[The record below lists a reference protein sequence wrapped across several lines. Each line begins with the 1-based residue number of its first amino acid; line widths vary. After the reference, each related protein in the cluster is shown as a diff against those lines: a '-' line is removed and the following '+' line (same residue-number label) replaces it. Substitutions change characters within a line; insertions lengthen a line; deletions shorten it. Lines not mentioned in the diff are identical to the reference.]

1 MEVLM
6 TNEKDI
12 QKNILNA
19 ATKVFIAKGKSGA
32 RMQEIADEAGV
43 NKMLL
48 HYYFKTKEL
57 LFEEV
62 LKNTLT
68 DLYYSVVEIS
78 YNTNSFKDT
87 LEVFID
93 KHFEYL
99 YKQRDVLGFLLWEVS
114 HTGQDMQQLITQT
127 FQKLGNT
134 PLDAL
139 TKKVNEAIANGEI
152 KKIQPLDFAFNLF
165 SLNVFFFIAF
175 PFIELFSNINDSEK
189 QLLMEQR
196 KKEVFR
202 ILWNDIKL

>member
-19 ATKVFIAKGKSGA
+19 ATKDFIAKGKSGA

-93 KHFEYL
+93 KHFDTS
-99 YKQRDVLGFLLWEVS
+99 KPVLLAGNS
-114 HTGQDMQQLITQT
+114 IHQDRR
-127 FQKLGNT
+127 F
-134 PLDAL
+134 
-139 TKKVNEAIANGEI
+139 IANEWSRVETKLHYRMLDVSAWKVVFEGKYKKRFSKPENHRALDDIRGSIQELEYYI
-152 KKIQPLDFAFNLF
+152 KKIK
-165 SLNVFFFIAF
+165 V
-175 PFIELFSNINDSEK
+175 
-189 QLLMEQR
+189 
-196 KKEVFR
+196 
-202 ILWNDIKL
+202 

>member
-1 MEVLM
+1 MA
-6 TNEKDI
+6 NEKDI
-12 QKNILNA
+12 QKDILKA

-48 HYYFKTKEL
+48 HYYFKNKEL

-78 YNTNSFKDT
+78 YNANNFKDS
-87 LEVFID
+87 LELFIE

-99 YKQRDVLGFLLWEVS
+99 YKQRDILGFLLWEVS
-114 HTGQDMQQLITQT
+114 HNGQNMQEIITQM
-127 FQKLGNT
+127 FQRLGNT
-134 PLDAL
+134 PFDAL
-139 TKKVNEAIANGEI
+139 TRKVNDAIANGEI
-152 KKIQPLDFAFNLF
+152 KEVQPSDFVLNLF
-165 SLNVFFFIAF
+165 SLDLFFFIAF
-175 PFIELFSNINDSEK
+175 PFIELFSNMKDSEM
-189 QLLMEQR
+189 QILMEQR

>member
-1 MEVLM
+1 MS
-6 TNEKDI
+6 NEKDMR
-12 QKNILNA
+12 NDILNA

-48 HYYFKTKEL
+48 HYYFKSKEL

-68 DLYYSVVEIS
+68 DLYYSVIEIS
-78 YNTNSFKDT
+78 YNTDNFKDA
-87 LEVFID
+87 LEIFIE

-99 YKQRDVLGFLLWEVS
+99 YKNRDVLSFLLWEVS
-114 HTGQDMQQLITQT
+114 HTGQNMQELITQT
-127 FQKLGNT
+127 FQRLGNT

-139 TKKVNEAIANGEI
+139 TKKINEAMSSGEI
-152 KKIQPLDFAFNLF
+152 KKIQPSDFILNLF

-175 PFIELFSNINDSEK
+175 PFIELFSNMNNSEV
-189 QLLMEQR
+189 QILMEQR
-196 KKEVFR
+196 KKEIFR
-202 ILWNDIKL
+202 ILWNDIKR

>member
-1 MEVLM
+1 M
-6 TNEKDI
+6 TIKNDI
-12 QKNILNA
+12 QKDILNA
-19 ATKVFIAKGKSGA
+19 ATKVFISKGKSGA

-62 LKNTLT
+62 LKNTLA

-78 YNTNSFKDT
+78 YNANNFKDT
-87 LEVFID
+87 LKIFID
-93 KHFEYL
+93 KHFDYL
-99 YKQRDVLGFLLWEVS
+99 YKQRDVLRFLLWEVS
-114 HTGQDMQQLITQT
+114 HNEQDIKELITQT

-139 TKKVNEAIANGEI
+139 TKKVDDAIANGEI
-152 KKIQPLDFAFNLF
+152 KKIQPSDFILNLF

-175 PFIELFSNINDSEK
+175 PFIKLFSNIQENEV
-189 QLLMEQR
+189 QILMDQR
-196 KKEVFR
+196 KKEIFR
-202 ILWNDIKL
+202 MLWNDIKL

>member
-1 MEVLM
+1 MA
-6 TNEKDI
+6 NEKDI
-12 QKNILNA
+12 QNDILNA

-48 HYYFKTKEL
+48 HYYFKTKEQ

-78 YNTNSFKDT
+78 YNTDNFKDT
-87 LEVFID
+87 LEIFIE

-99 YKQRDVLGFLLWEVS
+99 YKHRDVLSFLLWEVS
-114 HTGQDMQQLITQT
+114 HTGQNMQELITQT
-127 FQKLGNT
+127 FQRLGNT

-139 TKKVNEAIANGEI
+139 TKKINEAMSSGEI
-152 KKIQPLDFAFNLF
+152 KKIQPSDFILNLF

-175 PFIELFSNINDSEK
+175 PFIELFSNMNDSEV
-189 QLLMEQR
+189 QILMEQR
-196 KKEVFR
+196 KKEIFR
-202 ILWNDIKL
+202 ILWNDIKR

>member
-1 MEVLM
+1 MA
-6 TNEKDI
+6 NEKDI
-12 QKNILNA
+12 QKDILKA

-48 HYYFKTKEL
+48 HYYFKSKEL

-78 YNTNSFKDT
+78 YNANNFKDS
-87 LEVFID
+87 LELFIE

-99 YKQRDVLGFLLWEVS
+99 YKQRDILGFLLWEVS
-114 HTGQDMQQLITQT
+114 HNGQNMQEIITQM
-127 FQKLGNT
+127 FQRLGNT
-134 PLDAL
+134 PFDAL
-139 TKKVNEAIANGEI
+139 TRKVNDAIANGEI
-152 KKIQPLDFAFNLF
+152 KEVQPSDFVLNLF
-165 SLNVFFFIAF
+165 SLDLFFFIAF
-175 PFIELFSNINDSEK
+175 PFIELFSNMKDSEM
-189 QLLMEQR
+189 QILMEQR